1 MENITNPCD
10 FRLEQLFINLILI
23 HNLSF
28 EPRNIRYEGAY
39 RVQTYYVD
47 GHFVPAS
54 EAVIPVDDLAIMR
67 GFGVFDLLRTLN
79 GKPLFLVE
87 HIERLQA
94 SARRIGIELPWTP
107 QKLTDIVMQ
116 TLRRNSFEESN
127 IRIVVTGGSSP
138 DFITPQGKPR
148 LLVLITRAPELP
160 QWWYTDGVKII
171 TFFSQ
176 RSIPGAKSIDY
187 VRATI
192 ALKEARDQN
201 AIEAVYVD
209 HNGYAREGTTS
220 NLFAFYGDT
229 LVTPGSG
236 ILSGITRK
244 AVLELARK
252 MFRVDLRDL
261 RLNDLLT
268 ADEVFITGT
277 NKMIVPVVRIDDT
290 TIDHGRP
297 GEHTQKL
304 MNALKE
310 RIERY
315 YQGQKIELS

>member
-1 MENITNPCD
+1 M
-10 FRLEQLFINLILI
+10 
-23 HNLSF
+23 
-28 EPRNIRYEGAY
+28 GAHS
-39 RVQTYYVD
+39 VEIYYVD
-47 GHFVPAS
+47 GQFVPAS

-79 GKPLFLVE
+79 AKPLFLSE
-87 HIERLQA
+87 HIKRLQA
-94 SARRIGIELPWTP
+94 SARRIGMELPWTP
-107 QKLTDIVMQ
+107 QKLIDIVIQ
-116 TLRRNSFEESN
+116 TLQRNAFEESN

-148 LLVLITRAPELP
+148 LLVLVTRAPELP

-171 TFFSQ
+171 TFFSE

-187 VRATI
+187 VTATI
-192 ALKEARDQN
+192 ALKQARDQN

-220 NLFAFYGDT
+220 NLFAFYADT
-229 LVTPGSG
+229 LVTPGKA
-236 ILSGITRK
+236 ILDGITRK
-244 AVLELARK
+244 AVLDLAVK

-261 RLNDLLT
+261 RLHDLLA

-277 NKMIVPVVRIDDT
+277 NKMIVPVVRINDT

-297 GEHTQKL
+297 GKHTQKL
-304 MNALKE
+304 MGALRE
-310 RIERY
+310 RIDSY
-315 YQGQKIELS
+315 SQSQKIELP

>member
-1 MENITNPCD
+1 ME
-10 FRLEQLFINLILI
+10 
-23 HNLSF
+23 
-28 EPRNIRYEGAY
+28 
-39 RVQTYYVD
+39 TYYVD
-47 GHFVPAS
+47 GQFVPAS

-79 GKPLFLVE
+79 GKPLFLME
-87 HIERLQA
+87 HIKRLQA
-94 SARRIGIELPWTP
+94 SARRIGIQLPWTP
-107 QKLTDIVMQ
+107 QKLIDIVMQ
-116 TLRRNSFEESN
+116 TLQRNSFGESN

-148 LLVLITRAPELP
+148 LLVLVTRAPQLP

-171 TFFSQ
+171 TFFSE

-187 VRATI
+187 VTATI
-192 ALKEARDQN
+192 ALKQARDQN

-220 NLFAFYGDT
+220 NLFAFYADT
-229 LVTPGSG
+229 LVTPGKG

-244 AVLELARK
+244 AVLDLAAT

-261 RLNDLLT
+261 RLNDLLA

-277 NKMIVPVVRIDDT
+277 NKIIVPVVRINDT
-290 TIDHGRP
+290 TIDHGCP
-297 GEHTQKL
+297 GKNTQKL
-304 MNALKE
+304 MGALNE
-310 RIERY
+310 RIESY
-315 YQGQKIELS
+315 YQSQKIELT